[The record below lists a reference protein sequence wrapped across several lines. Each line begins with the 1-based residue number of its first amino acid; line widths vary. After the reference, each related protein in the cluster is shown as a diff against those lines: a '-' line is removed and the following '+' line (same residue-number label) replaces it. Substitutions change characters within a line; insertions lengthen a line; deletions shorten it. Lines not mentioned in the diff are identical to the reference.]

1 MIKLLIVTHGH
12 LSEALKESAGM
23 FFESA
28 KAIETLSLLPEN
40 NPLELKD
47 HIVKKLKSM
56 ELKEG
61 VLIFVDLFAGTPSNM
76 TALAI
81 TELPDCQIA
90 CFTGVN
96 LPLIMET
103 LAYQETMKLKELSE
117 HLEKMAPSTILDL
130 RKRMEL

>member
-28 KAIETLSLLPEN
+28 KAIETLSLLPEK
-40 NPLELKD
+40 NPLELKG

-81 TELPDCQIA
+81 PDCQIA